1 MRIAIVGVGNLGF
14 VVAQRLLASGVSS
27 SALTLVTRGSDVSK
41 ARCHELGLEPQGISQ
56 IAGSQSV
63 IVAVKPQDAS
73 ETTRALGPFLDEDAV
88 VLSLMAGVSV
98 ATLAQSTG
106 HKSIAR
112 AMPNLGAM
120 VGESATTYYISPSMV
135 PEQIR
140 RVEFVVSSLG
150 RFWRVET
157 EELIDLATAVA
168 GSGPA
173 YLCWLGEHI
182 ERVARERGLS
192 DADTHAIVLQTFKG
206 AVAYLEASSETFQT
220 LRSRVTSPQ
229 GTTAAAVSI
238 LEQKRTD
245 KSIQEAVTAA
255 FVRATELGALVS

>member
-1 MRIAIVGVGNLGF
+1 MRTAIVGVGNLGF
-14 VVAQRLLASGVSS
+14 AVAQRLLAAGVPS
-27 SALTLVTRGSDVSK
+27 SALTLVTRGSDGSN
-41 ARCHELGLEPQGISQ
+41 ARCRELGLQPQDVSQ
-56 IAGSQSV
+56 IAGSNTV
-63 IVAVKPQDAS
+63 IMAVKPQDS
-73 ETTRALGPFLDEDAV
+73 GEVSRALGPFLDQDAV

-98 ATLAQSTG
+98 VALEQSTG

-120 VGESATTYYISPSMV
+120 VGESATTYYISSSMIA
-135 PEQIR
+135 EHIE

-150 RFWRVET
+150 RSWRVES

-182 ERVARERGLS
+182 ERVARDHGLS

-206 AVAYLEASSETFQT
+206 TVAYLEASSETFHR
-220 LRSRVTSPQ
+220 LRTRVTSPQ
-229 GTTAAAVSI
+229 GTTAAAVSL
-238 LEQKRTD
+238 LEQNEAD
-245 KSIQEAVTAA
+245 KSIREAVTAA
-255 FVRATELGALVS
+255 FVRAKELGALVS